1 MTKEEIF
8 EVVKTKVLE
17 VLNDVK
23 GEDVTPD
30 RSLSELGANSV
41 DRVEVAM
48 GAMEQLDLRIPRV
61 QLYGV
66 TNLAELVEVFH
77 RHLSLTRQQEL
88 K

>member
-1 MTKEEIF
+1 MTKEEVF

-23 GEDVTPD
+23 VEDITPD

-41 DRVEVAM
+41 DRVEVSM

-66 TNLAELVEVFH
+66 TNLAELVEVLH
-77 RHLSLTRQQEL
+77 RHLSMTRQ
-88 K
+88 